1 MALRSLKSLKWIR
14 QALVV
19 AGLVLIG
26 HQSALIPHALCQ
38 SLEEANGESVEV
50 ATDTSWD
57 SQEDHNAHC
66 DHDAGLAATD
76 HNHHHDHCEHQLPD
90 LRQSD
95 PSKILIA
102 STPAF
107 WTVPMAAIIREP
119 AITLARTSRNRT
131 FVSATEQ
138 FVQHV
143 RLLS

>member
-1 MALRSLKSLKWIR
+1 MALRSMKSLKWIK

-26 HQSALIPHALCQ
+26 HQSALVPHALCQ
-38 SLEEANGESVEV
+38 SLEETNGESVEV
-50 ATDTSWD
+50 AAGTDSL
-57 SQEDHNAHC
+57 NGHC
-66 DHDAGLAATD
+66 DHDEGLAATD

-90 LRQSD
+90 SRQSD

-102 STPAF
+102 STPAY
-107 WTVPMAAIIREP
+107 WTVPMVATVREP
-119 AITLARTSRNRT
+119 AITLASTSHNRT

-143 RLLS
+143 RILS